1 MRLCSH
7 HHHLG
12 NLSYC
17 EKRQCVHVVTC
28 VSAGWSFLGTAIRR
42 PKSVLARTCQE
53 GGVAKNRAPTISCR
67 IILSR
72 THWIDSRGSI
82 EFHPLVQTR
91 MFMDFGVEW
100 KSWIYRDVEI
110 VHKTLHCGSQHL
122 NKAIARGWYLRGE
135 FLLPY
140 KFEFVI
146 HLLVDGRNSP
156 HDTLIGN

>member
-1 MRLCSH
+1 MITDNEALFTPSSSGQPFLLREETVCSC
-7 HHHLG
+7 
-12 NLSYC
+12 YDV
-17 EKRQCVHVVTC
+17 CVC
-28 VSAGWSFLGTAIRR
+28 WMAIRR

-110 VHKTLHCGSQHL
+110 VHKTLHCGSQHS
-122 NKAIARGWYLRGE
+122 NKAIAREWYLRGE